1 VIYPFHPIAIYTNPV
16 LLKYLLDPIFINQE
30 SGNWPNS
37 YAIHDIGASFPNAT
51 GMFYNRPIVQK
62 CIYPLTLFAGH
73 PDGNAEAMPLEECGN
88 MVLMTLA
95 YAQRANDTAYL
106 AQHYDILD
114 AWTQYLIAE
123 ALIPA
128 DQISTDDFAGSL
140 AYIFPSSNLLASPPT
155 NLPPP
160 QKPNQSRPKR
170 HPRHLRHVP
179 NRNPNLPPLHSRQL
193 LFHRF

>member
-1 VIYPFHPIAIYTNPV
+1 
-16 LLKYLLDPIFINQE
+16 
-30 SGNWPNS
+30 
-37 YAIHDIGASFPNAT
+37 
-51 GMFYNRPIVQK
+51 
-62 CIYPLTLFAGH
+62 
-73 PDGNAEAMPLEECGN
+73 MPLEECGN

-140 AYIFPSSNLLASPPT
+140 AYIFPS
-155 NLPPP
+155 
-160 QKPNQSRPKR
+160 
-170 HPRHLRHVP
+170 
-179 NRNPNLPPLHSRQL
+179 
-193 LFHRF
+193 